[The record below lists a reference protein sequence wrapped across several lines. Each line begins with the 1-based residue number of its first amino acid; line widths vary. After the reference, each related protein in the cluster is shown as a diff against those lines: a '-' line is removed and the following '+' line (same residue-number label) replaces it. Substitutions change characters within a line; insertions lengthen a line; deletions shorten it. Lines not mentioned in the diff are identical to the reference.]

1 MTTHRSTG
9 RTAGTTTRWDL
20 PGHGAREVVRSG
32 TVLRVVRGLL
42 TTACLLFL
50 VPSLLGGETGGGER
64 AEPFVGNTLPGA
76 IGAQGHPQAGP
87 RPEPSLAAALQPVA
101 IRGPAGMTISVE
113 TFEGWSPP
121 TAATP
126 FKTTLLVGATYR
138 LRVAGIRG
146 YEGLEL
152 FPTVRVLARLAA
164 PPGMERRFPVEI
176 QLDEDDLLMAVE
188 GAHVRRVVYME
199 CDPNMADV
207 SEADWF
213 DVRPC
218 DDPLDVAA
226 ELGSPV
232 AEIVIGNRQPAPGVV
247 P

>member
-1 MTTHRSTG
+1 MKTHRTTG
-9 RTAGTTTRWDL
+9 RTAGATTRWDR
-20 PGHGAREVVRSG
+20 PGLRAREVVRSG

-42 TTACLLFL
+42 TTVCLVLL
-50 VPSLLGGETGGGER
+50 VPSLFGGETGGGER

-121 TAATP
+121 AAAAP
-126 FKTTLLVGATYR
+126 FKTSLVVGATYR

-176 QLDEDDLLMAVE
+176 QIDEDDLLMAVE
-188 GAHVRRVVYME
+188 GAHVRRVVYLE
-199 CDPNMADV
+199 CDPTMADV

-226 ELGSPV
+226 SLGSPV
-232 AEIVIGNRQPAPGVV
+232 AEIVLGNRQPSPGVV

>member
-1 MTTHRSTG
+1 MSTHRITG
-9 RTAGTTTRWDL
+9 RTAGATTRWDRL
-20 PGHGAREVVRSG
+20 GLTAREVVRSG

-42 TTACLLFL
+42 TTVCLVLP
-50 VPSLLGGETGGGER
+50 VPSLFGGETGEGER

-87 RPEPSLAAALQPVA
+87 RPDPSLAAALQPVA

-113 TFEGWSPP
+113 TFEGWSAPAK
-121 TAATP
+121 AAP
-126 FKTTLLVGATYR
+126 FKTALLVGATYR

-152 FPTVRVLARLAA
+152 FPTVRVLARLAT
-164 PPGMERRFPVEI
+164 PPGMDRRFPVEI
-176 QLDEDDLLMAVE
+176 ELDEDDLLMAVE
-188 GAHVRRVVYME
+188 GAHVRRVIYME

-226 ELGSPV
+226 TLGSPV
-232 AEIVIGNRQPAPGVV
+232 AEIVLGNRQPSPGVV